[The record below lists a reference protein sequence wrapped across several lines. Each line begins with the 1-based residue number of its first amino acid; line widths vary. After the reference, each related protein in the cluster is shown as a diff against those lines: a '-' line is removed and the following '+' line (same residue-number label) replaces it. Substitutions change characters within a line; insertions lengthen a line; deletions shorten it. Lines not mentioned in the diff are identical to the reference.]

1 VLCTRPVI
9 EELVR
14 GDTTFYLLGTAHVSK
29 ASIAEVRDAVARLRP
44 DVVGV
49 ELDAT
54 RRDALV
60 AGKGAGLAAAKKLL
74 RDRKLL
80 YLAAQLALGAYQ
92 RRIGA
97 RLGVRPG
104 AEMLA
109 ALDAAKDLG
118 ARVALIDR
126 DLEVTLRRAW
136 NALSLGQRA
145 MIAASIAVALV
156 RVGPITADAVE
167 QLKDPAARAEVI
179 AELARAMP
187 ELKEAVLDERD
198 RYMAE
203 RLVEAGR
210 GARRVVAVVG
220 AAHVPGMAA
229 QLQTAA

>member
-1 VLCTRPVI
+1 MTAAVI

-14 GDTTFYLLGTAHVSK
+14 DDTTYYLVGTAHVSK
-29 ASIAEVRDAVARLRP
+29 ASVDEVRDAVARLRP

-49 ELDAT
+49 ELDAN

-60 AGKGAGLAAAKKLL
+60 SGKRTTLASARRLI
-74 RDRKLL
+74 RDGKLL
-80 YLAAQLALGAYQ
+80 YLAAQLTLAAYQ
-92 RRIGA
+92 RRIGK
-97 RLGVRPG
+97 RLGVKPG

-109 ALDAAKDLG
+109 ALDAAEQLG

-136 NALSLGQRA
+136 DALSLTQHA
-145 MIAASIAVALV
+145 MIAASVAVALL

-167 QLKDPAARAEVI
+167 QLKDPKARNEVI

-198 RYMAE
+198 RYMA
-203 RLVEAGR
+203 RQLLEAGR
-210 GARRVVAVVG
+210 GAKRVVAVVG

-229 QLQTAA
+229 ALVAA